1 MMKPYV
7 PLLSQQMQKLPSF
20 ALQNWFY
27 DMDWDIH
34 AYYCRHT
41 FNTRLAKFK
50 INKELRELAMG
61 HKSDSVNVDTYTHY
75 SEISDTFYKEFQ
87 KVDYREELNHAQ
99 NMPKILTPKPPK
111 KPRK

>member
-1 MMKPYV
+1 M
-7 PLLSQQMQKLPSF
+7 
-20 ALQNWFY
+20 
-27 DMDWDIH
+27 
-34 AYYCRHT
+34 
-41 FNTRLAKFK
+41 AKFK